1 MKINWTPEQKA
12 AVDAPVSNLLVTAAA
27 GSGKTQVLTGR
38 IIKHILDGGD
48 ISRLLIVTFTRAAAA
63 EMRER
68 ITKSISDALRDDPK
82 NTHLKKQ
89 MSLLPGAGI
98 TTIHSFCLE
107 LVRGRAATV
116 GIDPGFKITDNADME
131 FMREQAAGEAIEKM
145 YEQGGDFITFAKGFC
160 SDKDD
165 SELIEIIL
173 SVYKFAQSM
182 PYPMEWLLDMRD
194 KYIAQSERDFE
205 QSEIA
210 EEIIKNVRERIQ
222 GLVETAR
229 AAAEESSLLE
239 PDYSSMFTADAEGLE
254 AVLKQHGWDEIREK
268 LSGVSWVRMPGLRDV
283 DPDYKEYVKKT
294 RESIKKTAGELAGEM
309 PFAKE
314 ECRRVLQHNSRYITC
329 ICEAV
334 HIFEEEYSRIKAEK
348 NMLDLND
355 VEHIAIKI
363 LEDSQTAAEIMERYD
378 EIYIDEYQDSN
389 DAQEMIFSRISRE
402 NEGKPNV
409 FMVGDLKQS
418 IYGFRMTSPELFL
431 KKKKTYSSEEG
442 ASNRKIALSKNFRS
456 RSEVIDFVNLVF
468 STIMSEQAGG
478 TSYDGDEA
486 LYAEAKYPP
495 DETGFCK
502 AEINII
508 DCEKDEDE
516 ESVDK
521 IVAEARFVAKRIQE
535 LMSGSVYDAKA
546 EKSRKIKYSDIVI
559 LMRSP
564 KNYASI
570 FEQEL
575 LNYGIPVFA
584 DVGTGYYETTEIRTF
599 LALLSIIDNPL
610 SDIPLLAVMRS
621 PIFGFDEDELARIR
635 MCNKNSLFK
644 KAVDEAAKKDD
655 GLGIKCK
662 NFLAKLRT
670 WRRRATYM
678 PADELIYYLFN
689 DTGYM
694 DFVGALPSGESRCA
708 NLRLLFEKAR
718 RFEESSFRGLFNFLI
733 FMQRLRDHEDMG
745 TAKLMG
751 EGQDVVRIMSIH
763 KSKGLEFPVVFLS
776 GTGKGFNKENLRSPV
791 ILHKELGFGIK
802 YIDAELMLTCPSP
815 DRIAVKMR
823 KADQDMSEEIR
834 VLYVALTRAKE
845 KLIVTGA
852 VGSAERAVMDW
863 SLKGRFMSPRK
874 VLSAKSTLELLS
886 ICAKF
891 GEEKCV
897 DVVLHTPE
905 DEPDDVEIKAPEI
918 KEQKPDA
925 ELIKRMEYAYAHSG
939 LSSIPSK
946 VSVTELKR
954 LKNEED
960 VFTLPLY
967 AKSEMREPR
976 FLEKEKI
983 TAAKRGTYTHFVLQT
998 IDIKKA
1004 ADKAYVEE
1012 FINRLAAENILTEEA
1027 AKSVSASDVVRF
1039 AGSELGQRIIN
1050 ADKVYREA
1058 AFTIPV
1064 PASFITGRQEDFGE
1078 NIILQGII
1086 DCFFFEGDNIV
1097 LVDFKTDRNTCAAEI
1112 KKKYKMQMD
1121 LYALALEKKYFS
1133 KIYEKFIYLMSNGD
1147 IIRID

>member
-1 MKINWTPEQKA
+1 MNINWTPQQAA
-12 AVDAPVSNLLVTAAA
+12 AVNAPLSNLLVTAAA

-68 ITKSISDALRDDPK
+68 ITKSISDALRDDPQ
-82 NTHLKKQ
+82 NTGLKKQ
-89 MSLLPGAGI
+89 MSMLPGASI

-107 LVRGRAATV
+107 LVRSRAAMA
-116 GIDPGFKITDNADME
+116 GIDPGFKIADNADME

-145 YEQGGDFITFAKGFC
+145 YEKGGDFISFAKGFC

-165 SELIEIIL
+165 RELIDIIL
-173 SVYKFAQSM
+173 NVYKFAQSM
-182 PYPMEWLLDMRD
+182 PYPMEWLYTMRD
-194 KYIAQSERDFE
+194 RYKTQSEGDFE
-205 QSEIA
+205 QSAAALEIMN
-210 EEIIKNVRERIQ
+210 NVRERVQ
-222 GLVETAR
+222 GLCEKAC
-229 AAAEESSLLE
+229 AAAEECGSYAPL
-239 PDYSSMFTADAEGLE
+239 YASMLIADAESLG
-254 AVLKQHGWDEIREK
+254 AVLKQTDWDGMREK
-268 LSGVSWVRMPGLRDV
+268 LHSVNWMRMPVQKDI
-283 DPDYKEYVKKT
+283 DEEFKEYIKKT
-294 RESIKKTAGELAGEM
+294 RDSIKRTAGELAGEM
-309 PFAKE
+309 PFDKN
-314 ECRRVLQHNSRYITC
+314 ECGEVLRHNSRYIAC
-329 ICEAV
+329 ICDAV
-334 HIFEEEYSRIKAEK
+334 QLFEEEYSSLKAEK

-363 LEDSQTAAEIMERYD
+363 LEDRETAAEIMERYD

-402 NEGKPNV
+402 NVGAPNV

-442 ASNRKIALSKNFRS
+442 SADRKIALSKNFRS
-456 RSEVIDFVNLVF
+456 RKEVIDFVNLVF
-468 STIMSEQAGG
+468 SKIMSEQAGG
-478 TSYDGDEA
+478 TAYDEEEM
-486 LYAEAKYPP
+486 LYAEAKYPA
-495 DETGFCK
+495 DDKGFCK
-502 AEINII
+502 TEINIV
-508 DCEKDEDE
+508 DCDADEDE

-521 IVAEARFVAKRIQE
+521 VVAEARLVADRITK
-535 LMSGSVYDAKA
+535 LMDGEVYDAKA
-546 EKSRKIKYSDIVI
+546 QKSRKISYSDIVI

-564 KNYASI
+564 KGYAPI

-599 LALLSIIDNPL
+599 LALLSVIDNSL

-635 MCNKNSLFK
+635 MCEKHVLFK
-644 KAVDEAAKKDD
+644 KAVDAAAKNNDS
-655 GLGIKCK
+655 LGEKCRH
-662 NFLAKLRT
+662 FLSKLRA
-670 WRRRATYM
+670 WRRRASYM

-694 DFVGALPSGESRCA
+694 DFVGALPSGEARTA

-718 RFEESSFRGLFNFLI
+718 RFEESSYRGLFNFLS
-733 FMQRLRDHEDMG
+733 FMQRLRAHEDTG
-745 TAKLMG
+745 SAKLMG

-776 GTGKGFNKENLRSPV
+776 GTGKGFNKENLKSPV

-802 YIDAELMLTCPSP
+802 YIDADLMLTCPSP

-823 KADQDMSEEIR
+823 KADQEMSEEIR

-845 KLIVTGA
+845 KLIITGA
-852 VGSAERAVMDW
+852 VSSAEKAVMDW
-863 SLKGRFMSPRK
+863 TLKEKMLSPRA
-874 VLSAKSTLELLS
+874 VLSAKSTLELLC
-886 ICAKF
+886 ICAKM
-891 GEEKCV
+891 GEEQGV
-897 DVVLHTPE
+897 EFNIFSPE
-905 DEPDDVEIKAPEI
+905 DELCEEHKERPDI
-918 KEQKPDA
+918 KEGKADK
-925 ELIKRMEYAYAHSG
+925 ELIAKMEYEYAYG
-939 LSSIPSK
+939 NLSSIPSK

-960 VFTLPLY
+960 IFTLPIY
-967 AKSEMREPR
+967 AKSEMHEPR
-976 FLEKEKI
+976 FLEKEQVS
-983 TAAKRGTYTHFVLQT
+983 AAKRGTYTHFVLQL
-998 IDIKKA
+998 IDIKRA
-1004 ADKAYVEE
+1004 TDEEYVKE
-1012 FINRLAAENILTEEA
+1012 FIGGLVAKNILTSEA
-1027 AKSVSASDVVRF
+1027 AASISAKDITRF
-1039 AGSELGQRIIN
+1039 ANSPLGQRMIN
-1050 ADKVYREA
+1050 ADRVYRET

-1064 PASFITGRQEDFGE
+1064 PASYVTGRAEDFGE

-1097 LVDFKTDRNTCAAEI
+1097 LVDFKTDRAASSDEI

-1147 IIRID
+1147 IISMN